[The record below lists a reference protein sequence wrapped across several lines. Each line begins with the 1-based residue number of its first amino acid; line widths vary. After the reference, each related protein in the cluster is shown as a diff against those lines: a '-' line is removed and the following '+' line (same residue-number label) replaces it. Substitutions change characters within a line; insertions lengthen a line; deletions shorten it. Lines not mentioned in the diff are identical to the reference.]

1 MKLFLDTAIIEDIDS
16 RLSSGV
22 ISGVTTNPT
31 LIKKSGKDPDD
42 IYADLIQ
49 DIGVK
54 DLSIEVNGQFADQL
68 IENGIKYGK
77 LWPNEATIKLPCT
90 PEGIKAC
97 KTLSY
102 MGIRT
107 NMTLVF
113 SVSQAILCALAGA
126 SYVSPFVGRLDDN
139 GHDGIGLI
147 REIAK
152 VFCHNRTD
160 TKILAASIRDAATV
174 GKAFQAGA
182 HICTIPP
189 KVFDDMYKH
198 VLTDKGLF
206 QFIVD
211 SGQINP

>member
-31 LIKKSGKDPDD
+31 LIKKSGKEPDD

-77 LWPNEATIKLPCT
+77 LWPIEATIKLPCT

-152 VFCHNRTD
+152 VFCHNRSD